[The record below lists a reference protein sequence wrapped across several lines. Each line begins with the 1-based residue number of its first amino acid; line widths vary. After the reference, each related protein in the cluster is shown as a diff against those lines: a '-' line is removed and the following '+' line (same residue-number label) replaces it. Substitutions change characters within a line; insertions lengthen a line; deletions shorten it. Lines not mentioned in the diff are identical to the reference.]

1 MHWCEWFKNR
11 SCKGCFVKEANRLS
25 HPSARPA
32 FKQTMFGTLN
42 ALSCCSTSC
51 HFWRQVPHFTTE
63 TAVWQHAGY
72 GAKPNAGNMKQ
83 YNIKNQYLKQR
94 QCRSIP
100 NNSLS
105 TCIYQINSMISVY
118 IDTFKKNKF
127 IYIYTYIY
135 IWHIYRL
142 QTNIYTFLFWQLDCW
157 FFPLHPRMLK
167 AMLSQKPS
175 TSRPKH
181 CNSCHWWP
189 GPEYVGRSGGLEM
202 ILIKQHILYT

>member
-100 NNSLS
+100 NNSLP

-127 IYIYTYIY
+127 IYIYIY
-135 IWHIYRL
+135 MGMALKTVWIVPRWSGRLERGGYVKGHDPEVSKARIEDHVFIIWHHMSTWVCGLTRGHMERWRD
-142 QTNIYTFLFWQLDCW
+142 LFQLD
-157 FFPLHPRMLK
+157 
-167 AMLSQKPS
+167 Q
-175 TSRPKH
+175 
-181 CNSCHWWP
+181 
-189 GPEYVGRSGGLEM
+189 V
-202 ILIKQHILYT
+202 